1 MDYDILARLLA
12 GSNPSNVETPETGLG
27 VVPSY
32 ELDDISRKIEDNKIS
47 LDIFNPAKKA
57 IDRELRDK
65 LASKQNELAI
75 SKAEFDDKR
84 KADTLDRTPS
94 RTGVQYPFSPM
105 DPQGNDRSILDS
117 MVSPPGIQ
125 APLYN
130 YMQTPQENMDQGS
143 AMRGFEN
150 IPVMTSRMSLADL
163 EPAPPTAPT
172 VPMGP
177 PKPRAQKQ
185 EAVAMEPNRSAE
197 ALIPDKPREERP
209 QTIEQ
214 QEDPLAIL
222 KQMQQDRQDQLR
234 NLMYAEA
241 ADRAG
246 TAIAGGGR
254 LKYEGGKF
262 DSMKQLANMPVEDF
276 MASDKLKKENT
287 KFGLDT
293 ELSKLNLEKAKSQI
307 NDEKAKSDP
316 NSDLSKVARASVM
329 DSLNRI
335 GRKDLAS
342 LVTPSMSSKQMEY
355 LFSQNNLANMVS
367 SFEAQQNRL
376 EIAKL
381 RGAEKEESAKGKA
394 EEKDIKRL
402 DAANK
407 TITSSLAR
415 NNTAF
420 GRAANIIRSAEAI
433 EQLVGIDENLDQRQ
447 IKELAASLDSMLT
460 TGASTVS
467 GRAGLVPA
475 SASGDIK
482 KIEEYI
488 TGIPK
493 GLGQQKFVERMMET
507 VHREKELART
517 QIKRES
523 KKMLSSYADLEKKQ
537 PEAWNTMIQA
547 HGLDP
552 SMFSGLDAKEDKK
565 DTKSSPELKINVD
578 HNALDA
584 EMKRRGL

>member
-1 MDYDILARLLA
+1 MAMDYDILARLLA
-12 GSNPSNVETPETGLG
+12 GSNPSN
-27 VVPSY
+27 
-32 ELDDISRKIEDNKIS
+32 
-47 LDIFNPAKKA
+47 
-57 IDRELRDK
+57 
-65 LASKQNELAI
+65 
-75 SKAEFDDKR
+75 AEMPDSVQ
-84 KADTLDRTPS
+84 RTD
-94 RTGVQYPFSPM
+94 VQYPFSPM
-105 DPQGNDRSILDS
+105 DPQASDRSILDS

-130 YMQTPQENMDQGS
+130 YAQTPQENMDQGS

-150 IPVMTSRMSLADL
+150 IPVMTSRMSMSDMEA
-163 EPAPPTAPT
+163 PAPIPASMPAPRKQQASIT
-172 VPMGP
+172 KPEPME
-177 PKPRAQKQ
+177 Q
-185 EAVAMEPNRSAE
+185 NRSAE
-197 ALIPDKPREERP
+197 ALIPDKPKAEQP
-209 QTIEQ
+209 QEVPT

-222 KQMQQDRQDQLR
+222 KQMQQDRQDQIR

-262 DSMKQLANMPVEDF
+262 DGLKQLANMPIEDF

-293 ELSKLNLEKAKSQI
+293 ELSKLNVEKAKSQM
-307 NDEKAKSDP
+307 NDDKAKSDP

-335 GRKDLAS
+335 GRKDLAGQ
-342 LVTPSMSSKQMEY
+342 VTPNMSSKQIED
-355 LFSQNNLANMVS
+355 LFGQNNLANMVS

-381 RGAEKEESAKGKA
+381 HGAQKEESNKAKA

-407 TITSSLAR
+407 VITASLNR

-420 GRAANIIRSAEAI
+420 GRMANITRSAEAI
-433 EQLVGIDENLDQRQ
+433 EQLVGNNPNLDQRQ

-460 TGASTVS
+460 SGASTVS
-467 GRAGLVPA
+467 GRAGLVPK
-475 SASGDIK
+475 SAAGDVKAIQ
-482 KIEEYI
+482 EYLS
-488 TGIPK
+488 GIPQ
-493 GLGQQKFVERMMET
+493 GLGQQAFVKRMMET
-507 VHREKELART
+507 VEREKQLAHE

-523 KKMLSSYADLEKKQ
+523 KKMLSSYADLQKKM
-537 PEAWNTMIQA
+537 PEAWDTMIQA
-547 HGLDP
+547 QGLDP
-552 SMFSGLDAKEDKK
+552 SMFGDLETKEPKNADKQEAA
-565 DTKSSPELKINVD
+565 PKINVD
-578 HNALDA
+578 HEKLDA

>member
-1 MDYDILARLLA
+1 MAMDYDILARLLA
-12 GSNPSNVETPETGLG
+12 GSNPSN
-27 VVPSY
+27 
-32 ELDDISRKIEDNKIS
+32 
-47 LDIFNPAKKA
+47 
-57 IDRELRDK
+57 
-65 LASKQNELAI
+65 
-75 SKAEFDDKR
+75 AEMPDSVQ
-84 KADTLDRTPS
+84 RTDM
-94 RTGVQYPFSPM
+94 QYPFSPM
-105 DPQGNDRSILDS
+105 DPAANNRNILDV
-117 MVSPPGIQ
+117 MTSPQGIQ

-130 YMQTPQENMDQGS
+130 YNQTPQENANLGS
-143 AMRGFEN
+143 AMTGFEN
-150 IPVMTSRMSLADL
+150 IPVMTSRMSMADI

-172 VPMGP
+172 IPMAPKSRIKAPAPAMTEPVGNPEMTILEKAKAEQQQQNSVVP
-177 PKPRAQKQ
+177 
-185 EAVAMEPNRSAE
+185 
-197 ALIPDKPREERP
+197 
-209 QTIEQ
+209 

-222 KQMQQDRQDQLR
+222 KQMQQDRQDQIR

-293 ELSKLNLEKAKSQI
+293 ELSKLNVEKAKSQM
-307 NDEKAKSDP
+307 NDDKAKSDP

-342 LVTPSMSSKQMEY
+342 QVTPHMSSKQIED
-355 LFSQNNLANMVS
+355 LFGQNNLANMVS

-381 RGAEKEESAKGKA
+381 RGSEKEESSKAKN

-407 TITSSLAR
+407 MITASLGR

-420 GRAANIIRSAEAI
+420 GRMANITRSAEAI
-433 EQLVGIDENLDQRQ
+433 EQLVHGNPNLDSRQ
-447 IKELAASLDSMLT
+447 IKEVAASLDAMLT
-460 TGASTVS
+460 MGASTVS
-467 GRAGLVPA
+467 GRAGLVPK
-475 SASGDIK
+475 SATGDVNSIY
-482 KIEEYI
+482 EYI
-488 TGIPK
+488 TNIPQ
-493 GLGQQKFVERMMET
+493 GLGQQKFVNRLMET
-507 VHREKELART
+507 VVREKELAKE

-523 KKMLSSYADLEKKQ
+523 KKMLSSYADLQKKM
-537 PEAWNTMIQA
+537 PEAWNTMIQSQ
-547 HGLDP
+547 GLDP
-552 SMFSGLDAKEDKK
+552 DMFGDLEEKES
-565 DTKSSPELKINVD
+565 KSSKQDKPSELKINVD
-578 HNALDA
+578 HDALDA